1 MKASVSALS
10 NSILI
15 AVLSV
20 HADERRE
27 FLGLAESRLVDF
39 EKQKKKRVAKENALY
54 LESFKTLLTRSEVQL
69 TKHLKDLGDAA

>member
-1 MKASVSALS
+1 MKASVSPLS
-10 NSILI
+10 NFIL
-15 AVLSV
+15 LRFYT
-20 HADERRE
+20 DGCRE
-27 FLGLAESRLVDF
+27 FLGLAESRIVDF